1 MEENTNI
8 VKAIG
13 EIKDANEENLKEV
26 VEGWFEKTR
35 TSGMKI
41 GAQFISAAVMG
52 KIDKHLNKPGKSS
65 LRDYE
70 RCIADI
76 KKILKVQL
84 TQQNDS
90 KIAEKNATEETA
102 NDGTA
107 E

>member
-8 VKAIG
+8 VKAVG
-13 EIKDANEENLKEV
+13 EIKDANEGNLKEV
-26 VEGWFEKTR
+26 IEEWFEKTR

-41 GAQFISAAVMG
+41 GVQFISAAVMG

-76 KKILKVQL
+76 KKILEVQL
-84 TQQNDS
+84 TQQNGS
-90 KIAEKNATEETA
+90 KVEEA
-102 NDGTA
+102 ADGQ
-107 E
+107 ESGV

>member
-26 VEGWFEKTR
+26 IEGWFEKTR

-41 GAQFISAAVMG
+41 GAQSISAAVMG

-76 KKILKVQL
+76 KKILEVQL

-90 KIAEKNATEETA
+90 KETGGEETK
-102 NDGTA
+102 DGEQT
-107 E
+107 